1 MPTGR
6 IFMADVPSRTDLWLP
21 VTLRVA
27 WELHTSG
34 FRVRAQILDCAREHV
49 LRSLPAEVH
58 VEQAERLASIYTADF
73 VDRYQ
78 NHRCHLKFLAQNKQ
92 TTPRRRTRHMVCLL
106 KQIADGS
113 RRLCKIHTRVQST
126 SCL

>member
-49 LRSLPAEVH
+49 LRSLPPDVQ

-73 VDRYQ
+73 VDRFQ
-78 NHRCHLKFLAQNKQ
+78 NHRYRRPTIEDDLNVNCPLRWRQILEEKLDLSFQKAHL
-92 TTPRRRTRHMVCLL
+92 
-106 KQIADGS
+106 
-113 RRLCKIHTRVQST
+113 
-126 SCL
+126 